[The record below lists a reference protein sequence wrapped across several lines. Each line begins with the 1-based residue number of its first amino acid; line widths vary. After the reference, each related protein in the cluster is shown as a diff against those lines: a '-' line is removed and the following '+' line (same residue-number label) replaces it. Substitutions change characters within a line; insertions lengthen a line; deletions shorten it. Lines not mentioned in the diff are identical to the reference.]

1 MWGTHQNSSSG
12 GLAGDELARPVL
24 GLGDEG
30 ALKLLLVL
38 ALGALLLLLGV
49 VGREL
54 GLLAAADE
62 GHCAPY
68 QHDGQ
73 PRQEG
78 EDAREQEA
86 PPLAHAEAFI
96 GVADDHR
103 RRLLRAAPVLRHPA
117 RAASGV
123 QRGLS
128 HQTGRTHALLAA
140 FSLERLLHTHCLVR
154 LALSVA
160 AAHPRALA
168 LCLPECGARDR

>member
-1 MWGTHQNSSSG
+1 MGLFHIVCTPLQIFRRWISFTHQNASSG

-30 ALKLLLVL
+30 ALKLLFVL

-54 GLLAAADE
+54 GLLAAEDE
-62 GHCAPY
+62 GQGAPY
-68 QHDGQ
+68 QHDGE

-86 PPLAHAEAFI
+86 PPLAHAETF
-96 GVADDHR
+96 GVDDDG
-103 RRLLRAAPVLRHPA
+103 RRLLRAAPVLRHAA
-117 RAASGV
+117 RTASGV

-128 HQTGRTHALLAA
+128 HQTAHALAA
-140 FSLERLLHTHCLVR
+140 RFAVISSL
-154 LALSVA
+154 
-160 AAHPRALA
+160 
-168 LCLPECGARDR
+168 